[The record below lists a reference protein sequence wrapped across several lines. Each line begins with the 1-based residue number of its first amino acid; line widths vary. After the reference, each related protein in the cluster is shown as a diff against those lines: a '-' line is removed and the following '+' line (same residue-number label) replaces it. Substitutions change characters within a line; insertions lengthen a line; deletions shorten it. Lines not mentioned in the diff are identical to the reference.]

1 MAPSRGGA
9 VITQGNLAGTYRSLG
24 RFEEAMCLRKEV
36 YSGKL
41 ILYGEENKIT
51 LIEAGNY
58 ASLLNQLKRF
68 KEAKSLLRRTLPVAR
83 RVLGEND
90 ETTLR
95 MRALY
100 AEALYEDPAA
110 TLDDLR
116 EAVTKVE
123 ETERIARRVLGS
135 AYPLASAIKENL
147 EDARAALAARETPS
161 ASK

>member
-1 MAPSRGGA
+1 MPQHRDKKEQSGQKTKKERALGVPHEAPRVRA
-9 VITQGNLAGTYRSLG
+9 VHA
-24 RFEEAMCLRKEV
+24 
-36 YSGKL
+36 
-41 ILYGEENKIT
+41 
-51 LIEAGNY
+51 
-58 ASLLNQLKRF
+58 
-68 KEAKSLLRRTLPVAR
+68 LRRSTQ
-83 RVLGEND
+83 
-90 ETTLR
+90 
-95 MRALY
+95 
-100 AEALYEDPAA
+100 DPAA